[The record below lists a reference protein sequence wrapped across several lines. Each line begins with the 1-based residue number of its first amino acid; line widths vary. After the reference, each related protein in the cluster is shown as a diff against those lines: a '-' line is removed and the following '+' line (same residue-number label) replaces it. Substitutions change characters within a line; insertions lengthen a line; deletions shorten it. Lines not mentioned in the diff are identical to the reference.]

1 MKKIFEFNQKLPF
14 RFLKIF
20 MHDWFWH
27 TIAAIELLFLK
38 VDHFDW
44 AESEV
49 PLDSD
54 KNGI

>member
-27 TIAAIELLFLK
+27 TIAAIEILFLK